1 MKMLRK
7 FFIGLMLIFLYAPL
21 LVMTFFS
28 FNSSKSTSVFEGF
41 SFRWYE
47 QLLYDAESISALQN
61 TLILAILSAII
72 ATVLGTVAAVGIYKM
87 KKGALKSTLTTV
99 TNIPMMTPEI
109 VTGVS
114 LMLLFVFMAS
124 IIGKKEALGFGT
136 ILCAHITF
144 NLPYVILN
152 VLPKLKQTD
161 IHLSEAAEDLGCTPF
176 KAFCKVVLPSIYPG
190 IFTGFIMSFTLSL
203 DDFVISYFTSGPSFQ
218 TLPIR
223 IYSMTKKTV
232 KPTMY
237 ALSTIIF
244 LTVLVLLILVNFS
257 KSENKKSML
266 RPKLM
271 KFVSVA
277 VCVAIATSMVA
288 VSVVSQKLKNT
299 NIQTVGIYGRD
310 LAGTT
315 LNIYNWGEYISD
327 GTENTLDVNAAFEKK
342 TGIKVNYTNFES
354 NEEMYAKIKAGASA
368 YDIIIPSDY
377 MIERMIRENLL
388 LKLDFSEITNY
399 SYIANEYKN
408 LYFDPENEYSVPY
421 NVGMVGLIYN
431 KKMVK
436 EAPTGWEVL
445 FDKRYSGNILT
456 FNNSRDAF
464 AIAQFELGLNVNS
477 LNKND
482 WKMAANKLKEQNK
495 ILQARVMDE
504 VFNKMESGNAAVT
517 PYYAGDYHI
526 MKEANEDL
534 GFVYPKEG
542 TNIFVDSI
550 CVPKSSQNYDAA
562 MMYINFLLE
571 PEVALANAEYI
582 CYASPHTDVIN
593 NDNYTY
599 KNDPILYPADNIK
612 KNAQYYHDLNP
623 EIRDYYE
630 KLWTEV
636 KLAS

>member
-1 MKMLRK
+1 MKILRK
-7 FFIGLMLIFLYAPL
+7 FFIFLMLVFLYAPL

-41 SFRWYE
+41 SFKWYE
-47 QLLYDAESISALQN
+47 QLLYDSESITALQN
-61 TLILAILSAII
+61 TLILAILSALI
-72 ATVLGTVAAVGIYKM
+72 ATALGTVAAVGIYKM
-87 KKGALKSTLTTV
+87 KKGVMKTALTTV

-114 LMLLFVFMAS
+114 LMLLFVFVATL
-124 IIGKKEALGFGT
+124 IGKKEALGFGT

-161 IHLSEAAEDLGCTPF
+161 IHLSEAAEDLGCTPLQAFF
-176 KAFCKVVLPSIYPG
+176 KAVLPSIYPG

-244 LTVLVLLILVNFS
+244 LTVLVLLVLTNLTQ
-257 KSENKKSML
+257 SESKKSKL

-271 KFVSVA
+271 KGLT
-277 VCVAIATSMVA
+277 VAICLAIAGSMTA
-288 VSVVSQKLKNT
+288 VSVMSEKLKNT
-299 NIQTVGIYGRD
+299 NIEVNGHYSRD

-315 LNIYNWGEYISD
+315 LNVYNWGEYLSLGED
-327 GTENTLDVNAAFEKK
+327 NTLDVNAAFEKL

-354 NEEMYAKIKAGASA
+354 NEEMYAKIKAGSSA

-377 MIERMIRENLL
+377 MIQRMIKEDLL
-388 LKLDFSEITNY
+388 LKLDMEAITNY
-399 SYIANEYKN
+399 SLIADEYKN
-408 LYFDPENEYSVPY
+408 LYFDPKNQYSVPY
-421 NVGMVGLIYN
+421 NVGMVGMIYN
-431 KKMVK
+431 KTKVA
-436 EAPTGWEVL
+436 EAPDSWEAL
-445 FDKRYSGNILT
+445 FDSRYKGDILT

-464 AIAQFELGLNVNS
+464 AIAQFALGLDVNS
-477 LNKND
+477 NKKDD
-482 WKMAANKLKEQNK
+482 WNKAADKLKQQNSV
-495 ILQARVMDE
+495 LQARVMDE
-504 VFNKMESGNAAVT
+504 VFNKMESGNAAIT
-517 PYYAGDYHI
+517 PYYAGDFYI

-534 GFVYPKEG
+534 EFVYPKEG
-542 TNIFVDSI
+542 TNIFVDSV
-550 CVPKSSQNYDAA
+550 CVPKTSQNYEAA
-562 MMYINFLLE
+562 IMYINFLLE

-582 CYASPHTDVIN
+582 CYASPNTSVIEN
-593 NDNYTY
+593 AEYSY
-599 KNDPILYPADNIK
+599 RNDPILYPDDTV
-612 KNAQYYHDLNP
+612 KNNTQYYHDLDP
-623 EIRDYYE
+623 EIRSHYE
-630 KLWTEV
+630 NLWIDV
-636 KLAS
+636 KLN

>member
-1 MKMLRK
+1 MRILQK
-7 FFIGLMLIFLYAPL
+7 FFIALMLVFLYAPL
-21 LVMTFFS
+21 LVMTIFS

-41 SFRWYE
+41 SLKWYE
-47 QLLYDAESISALQN
+47 QLLYDGESLTALQN

-72 ATVLGTVAAVGIYKM
+72 ATVLGTVAAVGVFKM
-87 KKGALKSTLTTV
+87 KKGAMKTALSTV

-161 IHLSEAAEDLGCTPF
+161 VHLSEAAEDLGCTPF
-176 KAFCKVVLPSIYPG
+176 KAFMKVVFPSIYPG

-244 LTVLVLLILVNFS
+244 VTVLVLLILVNLS
-257 KSENKKSML
+257 QSENKKSKIK
-266 RPKLM
+266 PKLM
-271 KFVSVA
+271 KALSLL
-277 VCVAIATSMVA
+277 VCLSIAGSMTA
-288 VSVVSQKLKNT
+288 VSIISRNLNNT
-299 NIQTVGIYGRD
+299 TIKVDGTYTRD

-315 LNIYNWGEYISD
+315 LNVYNWGEYISD
-327 GTENTLDVNAAFEKK
+327 GSDNSLDVNSAFEKL

-354 NEEMYAKIKAGASA
+354 NEEMYAKIKAGSSA
-368 YDIIIPSDY
+368 YDIVIPSDY
-377 MIERMIRENLL
+377 MIQRMIREDMLMTIDTKNLSN
-388 LKLDFSEITNY
+388 FH
-399 SYIANEYKN
+399 YIADEYKGI
-408 LYFDPENEYSVPY
+408 YFDPKNEYSVPY

-431 KKMVK
+431 SAMVEEEPDSW
-436 EAPTGWEVL
+436 EAL
-445 FDKRYSGNILT
+445 FDSRYKGNILT

-464 AIAQFELGLNVNS
+464 AIAQFALGIDINS

-482 WKMAANKLKEQNK
+482 WAKAADKLKQQNK
-495 ILQARVMDE
+495 VLQARVMDE
-504 VFNKMESGNAAVT
+504 VFNKMESGNAALT
-517 PYYAGDYHI
+517 PYYAGDYYI
-526 MKEANEDL
+526 MAKSNKNL
-534 GFVYPKEG
+534 KFVYPKEG
-542 TNIFVDSI
+542 TNIFMDSVCI
-550 CVPKSSQNYDAA
+550 PKTAQNYEAA
-562 MMYINFLLE
+562 LAYMNFLLE

-582 CYASPHTDVIN
+582 CYASPNTAVIN
-593 NDNYTY
+593 NENYTF
-599 KNDPILYPADNIK
+599 KDDPILYPSEEVK
-612 KNAQYYHDLNP
+612 KNASYYHDLDP
-623 EIRDYYE
+623 EIRSYYE
-630 KLWTEV
+630 NLWIEV
-636 KLAS
+636 KLK